1 MGATGLA
8 TNPREYRERLREQE
22 DAQLDSWA
30 AELMRD
36 TARRRGVLRVL
47 ADFKK
52 AAHIDDRALERIYAA
67 GGGAPATFGRDAAG
81 EVIVPA
87 VMLWTLV
94 PGIRRETTDGR
105 DRLVEYLVENFED
118 LVYV

>member
-8 TNPREYRERLREQE
+8 ANPTEYRERLKEQD
-22 DAQLDSWA
+22 DAQLDAWA

-36 TARRRGVLRVL
+36 MARRRGVLRVL

-52 AAHIDDRALERIYAA
+52 AAHVDDRALERIYAA
-67 GGGAPATFGRDAAG
+67 GGGAPATFGQDARG
-81 EVIVPA
+81 EAIVPA
-87 VMLWTLV
+87 VMLWALV
-94 PGIRRETTDGR
+94 PGIRRETSDGR
-105 DRLVEYLVENFED
+105 ERIVEYLVENFED

>member
-1 MGATGLA
+1 VGATGLA
-8 TNPREYRERLREQE
+8 GNPTEYRERLREQD
-22 DAQLDSWA
+22 DAQLDAWA

-36 TARRRGVLRVL
+36 IARRRGVLRVL

-52 AAHIDDRALERIYAA
+52 AAHVDDRALERIYAA
-67 GGGAPATFGRDAAG
+67 GGGAPATFGQDAKG
-81 EVIVPA
+81 EAIIPA
-87 VMLWTLV
+87 VMLWALV

-105 DRLVEYLVENFED
+105 DRIVEYLVENFED

>member
-8 TNPREYRERLREQE
+8 ANPTEYRERLREQE
-22 DAQLDSWA
+22 DGQLDAWA

-36 TARRRGVLRVL
+36 IARRRGVLRVL

-52 AAHIDDRALERIYAA
+52 AAHVDDQALERIYAA
-67 GGGAPATFGRDAAG
+67 GGGAPATFGRDANG
-81 EVIVPA
+81 QPLVPA
-87 VMLWTLV
+87 VMLWALV
-94 PGIRRETTDGR
+94 PGIRREAVDGR
-105 DRLVEYLVENFED
+105 DRIVEYLVENFED